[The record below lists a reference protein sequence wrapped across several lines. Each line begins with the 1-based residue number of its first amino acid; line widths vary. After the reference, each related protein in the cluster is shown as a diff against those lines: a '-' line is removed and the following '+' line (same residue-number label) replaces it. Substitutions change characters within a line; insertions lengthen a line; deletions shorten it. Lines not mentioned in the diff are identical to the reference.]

1 VLGELSLGL
10 GDYAIIGGMLAIPV
24 TLVIFN
30 LRSLGERVGKVE
42 REKASLDHVLR
53 VETRVQDMETRK
65 VGVKDWV
72 RIVASQTNRANRI
85 AEQLATIEGKLDAQM
100 GIGGQLRRIAE
111 AVEKKPENSNAA
123 V

>member
-1 VLGELSLGL
+1 MGELSLGL

-53 VETRVQDMETRK
+53 VETRVQDMETGK